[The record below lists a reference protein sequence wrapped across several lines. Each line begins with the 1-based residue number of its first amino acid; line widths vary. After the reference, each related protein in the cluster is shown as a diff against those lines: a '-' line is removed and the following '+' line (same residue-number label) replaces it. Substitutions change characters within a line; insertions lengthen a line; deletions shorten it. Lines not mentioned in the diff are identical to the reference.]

1 MSVLEALGSILPPT
15 QLVTEPLRLPLQG
28 VHMIGS
34 TGSVPVGCVE
44 TSFLKPGMEV
54 TFDNPKALRS
64 GDTATVQM

>member
-44 TSFLKPGMEV
+44 TSFLKPAMEV